1 MTSVKSPSWQQNSP
15 PLATFTPCSNS
26 HPFDE
31 RRIPV
36 TRSEESAV
44 KIGRAVVRLQPAS
57 NNAIFDC
64 KVLSRNHAIMWYED
78 GQFLIKDTRSSNGT
92 FVNNERL
99 SNSGEES
106 GPRVLRSGDILQL
119 GVEIVDNAKKVA
131 SGCVTCIVTLINEKG
146 EECGDA
152 GSAGSVSQMAADH
165 PSNLANKYTLV
176 RNDKLFVMDQYVKEA
191 KFRENLLGQKLQM
204 LEEQLIT
211 SQEALENS
219 WQALINEEQLLSR
232 IELLESQLALVGT
245 RNTNNEEVRKEI
257 QHIHEDRAKAEL
269 SAKDSLRKA
278 EEQVYETS
286 MKLHDA
292 ENGIINIEEE
302 NQFLR
307 SRINQYEDELAKQ
320 RTEHEELS
328 RKYSEI
334 LSEQCKKSIDAQK
347 DSSQESSK
355 ETNNIDHSISST
367 STEFTVSKVPEEE
380 HMESRVDKLSYAV
393 EQKIPNNTEIQDAQ
407 NESND
412 EKRSLMMYTE
422 QEEKTKQ
429 ELISCLVDSLKKIE
443 QNEASGTIEE
453 ILRNFRGKSEFLSVG
468 TATDE
473 EWTGTCQLNTSIKDD
488 WRKKE
493 QMCVCGKEQMSKQD
507 KTKETTSFQILLMSI
522 FPFAILFAILLV
534 PITYLWPVKDDV
546 IEHENKPSEVSEN
559 VAQ

>member
-1 MTSVKSPSWQQNSP
+1 MTSVKSPSWQQNSA

-44 KIGRAVVRLQPAS
+44 KIGRAVVRLQPAQ

-152 GSAGSVSQMAADH
+152 GSSGSVSQMAADH

-176 RNDKLFVMDQYVKEA
+176 RNDKLFVMDQY
-191 KFRENLLGQKLQM
+191 LLGQKLQM
-204 LEEQLIT
+204 LEEQLAT

-292 ENGIINIEEE
+292 ENGLINIEEE

-320 RTEHEELS
+320 RAEHEELN
-328 RKYSEI
+328 RKFSEL
-334 LSEQCKKSIDAQK
+334 LSEQCKKSIEVQK
-347 DSSQESSK
+347 DSSSQESSK

-367 STEFTVSKVPEEE
+367 STEFTVSKVPEDE
-380 HMESRVDKLSYAV
+380 HMESRVDQLSYAV
-393 EQKIPNNTEIQDAQ
+393 EQKIRHNTKIQDGY

-412 EKRSLMMYTE
+412 EKRSLIMYTD

-429 ELISCLVDSLKKIE
+429 ELISRLVDSLQKME
-443 QNEASGTIEE
+443 QNEAYATIEE
-453 ILRNFRGKSEFLSVG
+453 IFSNFRRKPELLSVG

-473 EWTGTCQLNTSIKDD
+473 EWTASYELNTSIKDD

-493 QMCVCGKEQMSKQD
+493 QLWVCGKEQVLIQD
-507 KTKETTSFQILLMSI
+507 KAKEITSFQVW
-522 FPFAILFAILLV
+522 LV
-534 PITYLWPVKDDV
+534 V
-546 IEHENKPSEVSEN
+546 
-559 VAQ
+559 